1 MTQRIKKHPF
11 FATFD
16 GPDTNATTASRASS
30 TTPIQSLFMMN
41 DPFVHEQ
48 ARKFAARLIA
58 TCPEEAKRIER
69 AHLLAFGRG
78 PTSEER
84 ASGLSYLGQVGS
96 KLGGITEEQKAAQ
109 AWESYARVL
118 LRLNEFITVD

>member
-1 MTQRIKKHPF
+1 
-11 FATFD
+11 
-16 GPDTNATTASRASS
+16 
-30 TTPIQSLFMMN
+30 MMN

-48 ARKFAARLIA
+48 ARKFAARLVA
-58 TCPEEAKRIER
+58 AGPEDAKRIEQ
-69 AHLLAFGRG
+69 AYLLAFGRG

-84 ASGLSYLGQVGS
+84 ASGLAYLGQVRS
-96 KLGGITEEQKAAQ
+96 KLGGIAEEPKTAQ